1 MNNSEKILKLLSS
14 FVENGILSTKD
25 VKKEI
30 FTKLQFNKDK
40 FIDKLELVSKE
51 EFEVLKKIVLRSSL
65 IGPFSS
71 LSRPAVR
78 SSTI

>member
-40 FIDKLELVSKE
+40 FIDKL
-51 EFEVLKKIVLRSSL
+51 
-65 IGPFSS
+65 
-71 LSRPAVR
+71 
-78 SSTI
+78 

>member
-51 EFEVLKKIVLRSSL
+51 EFEVLKKIVLKQEKEIKKL
-65 IGPFSS
+65 KKTKKAKI
-71 LSRPAVR
+71 L
-78 SSTI
+78 

>member
-51 EFEVLKKIVLRSSL
+51 EFEVLKKIVLRQEKEIKKL
-65 IGPFSS
+65 QKTKKVKK
-71 LSRPAVR
+71 L
-78 SSTI
+78 

>member
-30 FTKLQFNKDK
+30 FTKLQFNKYK

-51 EFEVLKKIVLRSSL
+51 EFEVLKKIVLRQEKEIKKL
-65 IGPFSS
+65 QKTKKVKK
-71 LSRPAVR
+71 L
-78 SSTI
+78 

>member
-30 FTKLQFNKDK
+30 LTKLQFNKDK
-40 FIDKLELVSKE
+40 FIDKFELVSKE
-51 EFEVLKKIVLRSSL
+51 EFEVLKKIVLTQEKEIKKL
-65 IGPFSS
+65 QKTKKVKK
-71 LSRPAVR
+71 L
-78 SSTI
+78 

>member
-51 EFEVLKKIVLRSSL
+51 EFEVPKKIVLRQEKEIKKL
-65 IGPFSS
+65 QKTKKVKK
-71 LSRPAVR
+71 L
-78 SSTI
+78 

>member
-51 EFEVLKKIVLRSSL
+51 EFEVLKKIVLKQEKEIKKL
-65 IGPFSS
+65 KKTKKAKT
-71 LSRPAVR
+71 L
-78 SSTI
+78 

>member
-30 FTKLQFNKDK
+30 LTKLQFNKDK
-40 FIDKLELVSKE
+40 FIDKFELVSKE
-51 EFEVLKKIVLRSSL
+51 EFEVLKKIVLKQEKEIKKL
-65 IGPFSS
+65 QKTKKVKK
-71 LSRPAVR
+71 L
-78 SSTI
+78 